1 MKIIILTLGLLLCL
15 VSLSSK
21 ANKMTEQFIPIGN
34 SPGVSYKQTSIGII
48 DTVDSE
54 KREISVTEIDG
65 AQKRYI
71 VSDKTWVWLDNSK
84 RQKANTV
91 GDFKDCMVG
100 QMVEVMPMQNHLDQA
115 EWVKIE
121 PVLLQ

>member
-121 PVLLQ
+121 PVVQ

>member
-100 QMVEVMPMQNHLDQA
+100 QMVEVMPMQNHLDRA

>member
-1 MKIIILTLGLLLCL
+1 MKIMIITLGLLLCL

-65 AQKRYI
+65 AQKQYT

-84 RQKANTV
+84 RRKANTV

-100 QMVEVMPMQNHLDQA
+100 QMVEVMPMLNHLDRA

-121 PVLLQ
+121 PVGQ

>member
-121 PVLLQ
+121 PVAQ